1 MALVTNNAEG
11 GSNGTTV
18 TTGNSGGASGTAFAA
33 VNSGITFSTTQKAHG
48 SLAYAF
54 AGTGATFNTVQLN
67 SGDGTTTGFSVRAY
81 VYLTGAPS
89 AETSFITVQTGAGG
103 SICALNLTT
112 GGNIKVVQS
121 GGTAISGGTFTN
133 ALTLNTWH
141 RITIWGTL
149 NATTGTINCSFYP
162 ADSGSATETHN
173 FTNVNTG
180 ATAGGRVLYGKLT
193 QAPSM
198 ATYYIDD
205 IAQDMTIA
213 TEIPAVSNTPPTV
226 DAGANQNVA
235 ASATVNLSAS
245 ASDPDGSIASYA
257 WTFDYAS
264 SGPPSLTGGTTATP
278 SFTAGAAGNLYV
290 LRCTVTDNSSATS
303 SDTVEVR
310 VPISGSATAV
320 TLAANG
326 TGDPWVLN
334 GSATTDGAALADSDT
349 TTYLETGSL
358 TSTPTERK
366 VRLQPM
372 SAKSALDI
380 DFTGK
385 LSASGSGTLALR
397 LYEGTTL
404 RQETTVSASTSS
416 TAHRLTASG
425 GTISSITDWG
435 NLWVAVAA
443 TS

>member
-18 TTGNSGGASGTAFAA
+18 TTGNSGGSSGTAFAA

-48 SLAYAF
+48 SLSYAF

-89 AETSFITVQTGAGG
+89 AETSFITVQTGAGA
-103 SICALNLTT
+103 SICAVNLTT

-133 ALTLNTWH
+133 ALSLNTWY
-141 RITIWGTL
+141 RITVYGTL
-149 NATTGTINCSFYP
+149 NATTGTINCSMYTL
-162 ADSGSATETHN
+162 DSGSAVETKN

-213 TEIPAVSNTPPTV
+213 TEIAAVSNTAPTV

-235 ASATVNLSAS
+235 AAATVNLSAS

-257 WTFDYAS
+257 WTFDYPT
-264 SGPPSLTGGTTATP
+264 SGAPSLTGGTTATP

-290 LRCTVTDNSSATS
+290 LRCTVTDNLGATA

-320 TLAANG
+320 PLAMAG
-326 TGDPWVLN
+326 TGDPWTRS
-334 GSATTDGAALADSDT
+334 GAATTDGAALADSDT
-349 TTYLETGSL
+349 TTYVESGSL
-358 TSTPTERK
+358 TGTPTEFR

-372 SAKSALDI
+372 STKSALDI

-385 LSASGSGTLALR
+385 LSASGTGTLALR